1 MYTYTMYTYVVLV
14 KHEGGMR
21 RVFLGQLPEYGNM
34 SIIKY
39 AKGKIFISIQKRDRL
54 EIGT

>member
-39 AKGKIFISIQKRDRL
+39 AKCKIFISIQKRDRL